1 MENSNGCTRWFPH
14 ELLDQ
19 PITDRVTYF
28 RHYTMAH
35 PILLDAAQTLMQTI
49 REPAGISL
57 VFVFGPT
64 GVGKSTLLRRASQ
77 KLTERMFATLQQDQG
92 RIPMTGIEAATPELG
107 QFDWK
112 DFYLRA
118 LAAVQEPFIHPWTT
132 SRLTTLK
139 LRLALED
146 ALRKRQLQ
154 VFYID
159 EAQNFAKVTSARKL
173 SDQMDAIKSLANL
186 TGVQFVLTGTHEVLM
201 LRNLSVQLCRRS
213 VDIYFPRYRTENL
226 DDLQSFRGIVQTF
239 QRQLPLLQE
248 PNLLEQREFCY
259 ERSLGCVGILKDWL
273 SRALVA
279 TLEAGAKTLTSQVLE
294 RHAWSLERCMIM
306 LTEAREEEK
315 KLEVQP
321 LRATLRTSLGLETA
335 EVQPPPQPTSSVS
348 HRRAAISPTPKRH
361 PVGGGQHD

>member
-1 MENSNGCTRWFPH
+1 MAVQDGFPH

-19 PITDRVTYF
+19 PITDRVAYF

-35 PILLDAAQTLMQTI
+35 PILLNAAQILMQTV

-64 GVGKSTLLRRASQ
+64 GVGKSTLLRRVSQ
-77 KLTERMFATLQQDQG
+77 KLTEAMFAALQQDQG
-92 RIPMTGIEAATPELG
+92 RIPMTGIEAATPEFG

-118 LAAVQEPFIHPWTT
+118 LAAVQEPFIYPWGT

-139 LRLALED
+139 LRLSLEH

-159 EAQNFAKVTSARKL
+159 EAQNFAKVASARKL
-173 SDQMDAIKSLANL
+173 SDQTDAIKSLANL
-186 TGVQFVLTGTHEVLM
+186 TGVQFVLTGTYEVLM
-201 LRNLSVQLCRRS
+201 LRNLSAQLCRRS
-213 VDIYFPRYRTENL
+213 IDIHFPRYRAEISE
-226 DDLQSFRGIVQTF
+226 DLQSFRGIVQTF
-239 QRQLPLLQE
+239 QRHLPLPQE
-248 PNLLEQREFCY
+248 PNLLEQWEFCY

-279 TLEAGAKTLTSQVLE
+279 TLEAGAKTLTSQMLE
-294 RHAWSLERCMIM
+294 QHAWSLERCMIM
-306 LTEAREEEK
+306 LVEAKEEEK

-321 LRATLRTSLGLETA
+321 LQSTLRIALGLETA
-335 EVQPPPQPTSSVS
+335 VVEPPPPPAPPVS
-348 HRRAAISPTPKRH
+348 PRRTAISAKPKRY